1 MKLSSLCTSS
11 ALRWKSAIA
20 AVLCGVGTVTLAL
33 AESPNSL
40 AELLQ
45 PALRKDFSQVSKPLT
60 QLQQRELVQH
70 FLPVGQAAQQLP
82 HVGDGLEAVL
92 HAKGMNFAEISPAQA
107 AQWLERPQGHGAYLE
122 QKVANAY
129 SARGFRVAFTK
140 AGNVGTDLLAYPT
153 RSHPMTFLQAK
164 ATQTALT
171 SAEAALLDGLA
182 FAGGGA
188 NRPAALGAGTIQ
200 FRGIIPSDQVEPLI
214 RKGLIR
220 ADGTPTPAFI
230 EHLLS
235 KATDGARGTGTTAE
249 RLRVVLPDA
258 RKLLPMLKVEAGP
271 LTYPALLKETQ
282 AAAQSLRTVA
292 TQMASKGVTSIAV
305 SSLRWKMAGGAAFAL
320 AAEVPELAA
329 AHTKTS
335 LEYASGKIGY
345 LEASSQREHATAA
358 MAFSTGC
365 GLVLLACTPAGWV
378 AIPIG
383 LGAGLAVA
391 YVRDDVAAA
400 LCKLGQNPERIAA
413 REHLGTLTGERA
425 GHLSGWGLEADRI
438 TDPELRASYLR
449 AWEAAG
455 RPAASLPAAA
465 PMPASVQTDNM
476 QRRAIAL
483 LAEADA
489 PLIPHHASLPALEED
504 APILV
509 VSTPAVER

>member
-1 MKLSSLCTSS
+1 MKTSLLPTPAPHWASTIIVFLCVVGAAFS
-11 ALRWKSAIA
+11 A
-20 AVLCGVGTVTLAL
+20 T

-40 AELLQ
+40 ADLLQ
-45 PALRKDFSQVSKPLT
+45 PALRKDLSQVSKPLT

-70 FLPVGQAAQQLP
+70 FQPFSQAAQQLP

-92 HAKGMNFAEISPAQA
+92 HAKGMNFAEISPAAA

-129 SARGFRVAFTK
+129 SDRGFRVAFTK

-153 RSHPMTFLQAK
+153 KSHPMTFLQAK
-164 ATQTALT
+164 ATQTALA

-182 FAGGGA
+182 FAGGSA
-188 NRPAALGAGTIQ
+188 NRPAALRAGTIQ
-200 FRGIIPSDQVEPLI
+200 FRGIIPSDQLDPLI
-214 RKGLIR
+214 RKGLIL
-220 ADGTPTPAFI
+220 ADGTPTAAFV
-230 EHLLS
+230 EHLLN
-235 KATDGARGTGTTAE
+235 KATESARGTGTTAE

-292 TQMASKGVTSIAV
+292 TQMTSKGVTSIAV

-329 AHTKTS
+329 AYTKTS
-335 LEYASGKIGY
+335 LDYASGRIGY

-358 MAFSTGC
+358 TAFSTSC
-365 GLVLLACTPAGWV
+365 GLVLLACTPVGWV

-400 LCKLGQNPERIAA
+400 LCKLGQSPERIAA
-413 REHLGTLTGERA
+413 REHLGALTGERA
-425 GHLSGWGLEADRI
+425 GYLSGWGLEAGRI
-438 TDPELRASYLR
+438 TDPEIRASYLR

-455 RPAASLPAAA
+455 RPAAPLPAAA
-465 PMPASVQTDNM
+465 PMPANVHADHV
-476 QRRAIAL
+476 QRRPIAL

-489 PLIPHHASLPALEED
+489 PLIPHHASLPALEAD

-509 VSTPAVER
+509 VSTPVEQR